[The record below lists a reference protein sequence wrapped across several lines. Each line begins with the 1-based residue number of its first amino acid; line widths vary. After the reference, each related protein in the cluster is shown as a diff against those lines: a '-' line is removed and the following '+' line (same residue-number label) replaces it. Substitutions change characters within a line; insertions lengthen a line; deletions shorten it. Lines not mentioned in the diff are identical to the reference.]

1 MNRRSAART
10 YSRLQEHRANRYA
23 GRGFSLIEV
32 IVAVT
37 IIALLAAL
45 VAPRFVSS
53 LRSSTRR
60 TAQIEV
66 AALHK
71 QVELFMIEK
80 TNGMLPDN
88 FELIEL
94 TQGDDPYLNSVDDL
108 VDPWGNQYY
117 CESSNPIQN
126 IDFDIVCYGADGQPG
141 GEGDDAD
148 LISGQD

>member
-1 MNRRSAART
+1 MYRRRDAGTRHS
-10 YSRLQEHRANRYA
+10 SRQHRSERHLR
-23 GRGFSLIEV
+23 RGFSLIEV

-66 AALHK
+66 AAIHK
-71 QVELFMIEK
+71 QVELFMIERS
-80 TNGMLPDN
+80 NGMLPDN

-94 TQGDDPYLNSVDDL
+94 TQGDDPYLNNADDL
-108 VDPWGNQYY
+108 LDPWGNEYY
-117 CESSNPIQN
+117 CESSNPEYN
-126 IDFDIVCYGADGQPG
+126 IDFDIICFGADGQPG

-148 LISGQD
+148 IVSGKD